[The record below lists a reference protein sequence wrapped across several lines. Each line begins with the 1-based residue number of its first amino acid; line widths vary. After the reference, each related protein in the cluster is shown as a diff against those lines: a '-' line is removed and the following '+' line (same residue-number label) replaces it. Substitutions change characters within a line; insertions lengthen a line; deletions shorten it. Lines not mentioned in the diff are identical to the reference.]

1 LLGKFKTLSKNFD
14 DDELKEL
21 EDLLKSE
28 ESSIKIRANGQIF
41 TNNELNKILDRSDLI
56 QQMKEN
62 QDKHDQN

>member
-1 LLGKFKTLSKNFD
+1 MLGKFKTLSKNFD

-28 ESSIKIRANGQIF
+28 ESSIKIRANGLIF

>member
-28 ESSIKIRANGQIF
+28 ESSIKIRANGLIF

>member
-28 ESSIKIRANGQIF
+28 ESSIKIRANGLIF

-62 QDKHDQN
+62 QDKQDQN

>member
-28 ESSIKIRANGQIF
+28 ETSIKIRANGLIF

>member
-1 LLGKFKTLSKNFD
+1 MLGKFKTLSKNFD

-28 ESSIKIRANGQIF
+28 ETSIKIRANGLIF

-62 QDKHDQN
+62 QDKQDQN

>member
-1 LLGKFKTLSKNFD
+1 MLGKFKTLSKNFD

-28 ESSIKIRANGQIF
+28 ESSIKIRANGLIF

-62 QDKHDQN
+62 QDKQDQN